1 MGGHRQRG
9 STHFGG
15 WHWAVSFM
23 GLRVASAGRSHCRTG
38 HQKHNSNKD
47 FFQWKQDGLF
57 WDTESVVFKEHN
69 RCLKFQ
75 GAGVLF
81 SFFFFLNMI
90 VMF

>member
-1 MGGHRQRG
+1 
-9 STHFGG
+9 
-15 WHWAVSFM
+15 M

-69 RCLKFQ
+69 
-75 GAGVLF
+75 
-81 SFFFFLNMI
+81 
-90 VMF
+90 